1 MNKAKYNKIKE
12 AFEALT
18 AKKADVDLL
27 ASLKTVLDEATDE
40 QGLIKIIIERN
51 KQELLIPASLL
62 TDYVTQ
68 RKTDI
73 ETEVDTLVDNV
84 TING

>member
-18 AKKADVDLL
+18 LKKADVDLL
-27 ASLKTVLDEATDE
+27 ASLKTVLDEATNE
-40 QGLIKIIIERN
+40 QGLIKIIVERN

-73 ETEVDTLVDNV
+73 ETEVDTLVDKV